1 MIVCILTFNL
11 NLMNAEKILKPR
23 QAIYRCFFGR
33 NFLFILCI
41 RITMLS
47 VSLIFAQS
55 GLIILKIKSIGF
67 DTIEVAAKEP
77 IVTIARVDIIRLVAL
92 TALTSK

>member
-11 NLMNAEKILKPR
+11 NLINAEKIFKPR
-23 QAIYRCFFGR
+23 VAVYRCFFGR
-33 NFLFILCI
+33 NYLFILCI

-77 IVTIARVDIIRLVAL
+77 IVTIARVHIIRLVAL
-92 TALTSK
+92 TALTTK

>member
-1 MIVCILTFNL
+1 
-11 NLMNAEKILKPR
+11 
-23 QAIYRCFFGR
+23 
-33 NFLFILCI
+33 
-41 RITMLS
+41 MLS

-77 IVTIARVDIIRLVAL
+77 LVTIARVHIIRLVAL
-92 TALTSK
+92 TALTTK